1 MKLSSIGKTF
11 VEEWERRRSKV
22 YLDSGGAPTIGIG
35 HLLTKS
41 ERQSGKIILITDTG
55 SEVVKYSNGIT
66 DSQIDTLLVMDMS
79 NSEKIINVKV
89 KQPLSQNQYDSLAIF
104 VFNIGVSAFAESTL
118 LKVLNKGLMLEVIPQ
133 FRRWV
138 MDNGVKVKGLVN
150 RREAEILVW
159 NNQWRIKYNA

>member
-1 MKLSSIGKTF
+1 
-11 VEEWERRRSKV
+11 
-22 YLDSGGAPTIGIG
+22 
-35 HLLTKS
+35 
-41 ERQSGKIILITDTG
+41 LITDTDTG

-89 KQPLSQNQYDSLAIF
+89 KQSLSQNQYDSLAIF